1 MSDSPTPWTA
11 ECKASLFLTVSWSL
25 PKFMSIESVMLSTIS
40 SSATLFSSFEHL
52 NICYYSSVTNEW
64 YGRYFYFLS
73 AWGFH
78 VIHLLLISAQKA
90 CGQRAQVWIITISPP
105 TVSRD
110 HLVVPL
116 PFLCD
121 WCSFSTVLWS
131 FLHPVFSVFMVASLE
146 WVSSYLSCFGVNVL
160 PEDKVLCLLGILE
173 IFQPFFCWLLLQSNL
188 CLTFSHH
195 FPSLILLLIFV
206 F

>member
-1 MSDSPTPWTA
+1 MDCSMQGLPVPHYLLEFAQVPVHWIGNAINHLILFHPLFFFWAFKYLLLLFCDPWMIW
-11 ECKASLFLTVSWSL
+11 KVL
-25 PKFMSIESVMLSTIS
+25 
-40 SSATLFSSFEHL
+40 LFSKCMRIS
-52 NICYYSSVTNEW
+52 CYTFTIDFSSEGLWAEGTGVD
-64 YGRYFYFLS
+64 Y
-73 AWGFH
+73 
-78 VIHLLLISAQKA
+78 
-90 CGQRAQVWIITISPP
+90 TISPP